1 MRIAIANDND
11 VNRATLKHIIETRT
25 NDEVVWTAVDG
36 SDAINKCR
44 NDTPDLILMDMIMPA
59 KNGVEASRTIMSET
73 PCAILIVTASVTDNA
88 SMIFEAMGCGAL
100 DVVQT
105 PFSGVE
111 NSQHDLS
118 NFLKKIKIINSLVHS
133 DKEKIAPNSSATKIN
148 NSEEFKK
155 IVVLGASTGGPGV
168 LATILS
174 MMPKDFPA
182 PIIIVQHVDSSF
194 TENFANWLDKQSKL
208 NVRIAE
214 KDDLPKA
221 GLVLVAGK
229 SEHLVMNANQRLIY
243 SEEFKDLVYKPS
255 VNVFFESI
263 AKNWNGQI
271 VAGLLTGMG
280 KDGAQGLS
288 DIHKLGGHTIT
299 QTKETCAVY
308 GMPKAADDI
317 GASLESLDPEKI
329 ADSIIN
335 LICGEK

>member
-1 MRIAIANDND
+1 MRIAIANDNN
-11 VNRATLKHIIETRT
+11 VNRATLKRIIETST
-25 NDEVVWTAVDG
+25 NNEVIWTAIDG
-36 SDAINKCR
+36 SDAIKKCQK
-44 NDTPDLILMDMIMPA
+44 DTPDLILMDMIMPTM
-59 KNGVEASRTIMSET
+59 NGVEASRVIMSET

-88 SMIFEAMGCGAL
+88 SMIFEAMSYGAL
-100 DVVQT
+100 DVVKT

-111 NSQHDLS
+111 NSEHEMS
-118 NFLKKIKIINSLVHS
+118 GFLKKIKTINSLVHC
-133 DKEKIAPNSSATKIN
+133 DKEKNALKSSIAKKQN
-148 NSEEFKK
+148 NETRKK

-174 MMPKDFPA
+174 KMPEDFPA

-208 NVRIAE
+208 KVRIAK
-214 KDDLPKA
+214 KDDLPEA

-229 SEHLVMNANQRLIY
+229 SEHLVMNNNQRLVY
-243 SEEFKDLVYKPS
+243 SEKFKDLVYKPS
-255 VNVFFESI
+255 VNVFFDSI

-299 QTKETCAVY
+299 QTEATCAVY

-317 GASLESLDPEKI
+317 GASLESLDPEEI
-329 ADSIIN
+329 TESIIN
-335 LICGEK
+335 IICGEE